1 MYFNKNNINILIDNW
16 LNFREEQLSSL
27 TKEDKKHLINF
38 DEHIENIMNYVPEN
52 NKNYV
57 KKQFD
62 SLDSNFVDYVTY
74 WNEKYYINGFKDAIK
89 LILFGISDENHH

>member
-1 MYFNKNNINILIDNW
+1 MHFNKNNIKNLIDNW
-16 LNFREEQLSSL
+16 LNFREEQLATL
-27 TKEDKKHLINF
+27 TEEDKEHLIHF
-38 DEHIENIMNYVPEN
+38 DEHIENIMKNVSDT

-62 SLDSNFVDYVTY
+62 SLDNNFVNYVSY

-89 LILFGISDENHH
+89 LILFGISDDK

>member
-1 MYFNKNNINILIDNW
+1 MYFNKNNINDLIDNW
-16 LNFREEQLSSL
+16 LNFREEQLSNL
-27 TKEDKKHLINF
+27 TKEDKKHCIKF
-38 DEHIENIMNYVPEN
+38 DEHINNIIKNVPES

-62 SLDSNFVDYVTY
+62 SLDNNFVDYITY

-89 LILFGISDENHH
+89 LILFGISDEK